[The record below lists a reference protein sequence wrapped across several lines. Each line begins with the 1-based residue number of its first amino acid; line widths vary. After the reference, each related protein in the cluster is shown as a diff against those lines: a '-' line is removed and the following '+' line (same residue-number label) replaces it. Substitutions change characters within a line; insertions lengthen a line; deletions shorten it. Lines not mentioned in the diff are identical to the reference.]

1 MSRPWFKFYTRDF
14 RDGVRRM
21 SPETTGVYVLV
32 LSLIYERADGKLA
45 DIDADICADLSL
57 DRRLWKRVRAELI
70 ERGKLT
76 ASDGFL
82 VNARAAIEVRRAEDV
97 AQLRQKSGRSGG
109 LQKASNAANALKT
122 NGSPLASATNLLD
135 TETQRHR
142 NTEPRDKSL
151 GSARARAKPKRVSSE
166 ATLPAAP
173 TAAMVRDAEARGFVN
188 GSLTTEFAKWR
199 DYHLAHG
206 TAIADHDASFRT
218 WIGNAIRFRTP
229 DRPSNGAPFRPRIYP
244 NPYQG

>member
-109 LQKASNAANALKT
+109 CKR
-122 NGSPLASATNLLD
+122 LAT
-135 TETQRHR
+135 R
-142 NTEPRDKSL
+142 
-151 GSARARAKPKRVSSE
+151 
-166 ATLPAAP
+166 P
-173 TAAMVRDAEARGFVN
+173 TR
-188 GSLTTEFAKWR
+188 
-199 DYHLAHG
+199 
-206 TAIADHDASFRT
+206 
-218 WIGNAIRFRTP
+218 
-229 DRPSNGAPFRPRIYP
+229 
-244 NPYQG
+244 